1 MNVSAIKSMTAVK
14 VLCDVILNYE
24 ETYKEVMAHCRI
36 KRPIL
41 QRALQELTDLGLV
54 EKVKVEGSREY
65 RLRATLPIPIATST
79 ILERCIKADEDNDLN
94 AKIQAILSEIG
105 SVFPIG
111 SYTGKAPNVRQAI
124 RWLSLMGNSAV
135 QLYGLLEDARG
146 RHLEK
151 SAPINYV
158 EAIIAE
164 WDEPTLSEIA
174 AERKRKANIARAIE
188 AKEALEH
195 SLAKVG

>member
-1 MNVSAIKSMTAVK
+1 MNVSEIKSLTARS
-14 VLCDVILNYE
+14 VLLDVILNCG

-65 RLRATLPIPIATST
+65 RLQTTLPESIATST

-94 AKIQAILSEIG
+94 AKIQVILSEIG

-111 SYTGKAPNVRQAI
+111 SYTGKEPSVRQAI
-124 RWLSLMGNSAV
+124 RWLYLTGNSAV
-135 QLYGLLEDARG
+135 NLYGILEEARG
-146 RHLEK
+146 ATLTK
-151 SAPINYV
+151 GGPINYV
-158 EAIIAE
+158 EAMITNEA
-164 WDEPTLSEIA
+164 EPTPSEIA
-174 AERKRKANIARAIE
+174 ADRHRQMNIARVLKTRE
-188 AKEALEH
+188 ELE
-195 SLAKVG
+195 SGLAKVG